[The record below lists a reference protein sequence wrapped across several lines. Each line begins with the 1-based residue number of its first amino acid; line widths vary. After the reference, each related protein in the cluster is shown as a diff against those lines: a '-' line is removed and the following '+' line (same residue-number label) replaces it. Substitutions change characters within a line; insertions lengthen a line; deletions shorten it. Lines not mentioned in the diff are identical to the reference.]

1 MSRAGK
7 IRMAGTRTPSPQ
19 RLRPPWHPQTT
30 HLQRPLSPASAT
42 RFHHQLCRF
51 RAVPPSEEWRCTL
64 DKIRVGLP
72 ASQSPPHGREQTRL
86 KILAS
91 SFGAEGS
98 GQLPG
103 QLLVAW
109 TRARRFQAAGAGR
122 CWWNVKACKPEGSRA
137 WRCTPVVP
145 PLGEVKQED

>member
-1 MSRAGK
+1 
-7 IRMAGTRTPSPQ
+7 MAGTRTPSPQ

-64 DKIRVGLP
+64 DRIRVGLP

-91 SFGAEGS
+91 SFSAEGAGS
-98 GQLPG
+98 CRGNSWWRGHVRAAFRP
-103 QLLVAW
+103 LVLGD
-109 TRARRFQAAGAGR
+109 AGGMR
-122 CWWNVKACKPEGSRA
+122 LVKACKSEGSQD

-145 PLGEVKQED
+145 PLGEEKQED